1 MATTNTPG
9 SAPQRPRQAAL
20 ASPRPRQAPRRML
33 RPQRS
38 QWAPFLR
45 IFPMIILLIGLLL
58 PVEVRFNLA
67 GQTLYAYRMAWIL
80 VAPWVLMQVFSG
92 RLRLRFNDVLVVL
105 TVVWITLSFVI
116 VYGFERGGPAGV
128 ALALD
133 ILIPYLAARLA
144 IRSFDDFR
152 IFLIAV
158 APFALGISALMV
170 IEAVT
175 HTRII
180 RGAGQAVFG
189 SIGAAEYGV
198 DLGQAKLSDTRMG
211 LLRATGPFSHPILAG
226 LFFTSLLPLYW
237 FSMLRRWP
245 FLAGL
250 SAAAGAIFS
259 LSSAAFIGIFMFVVL
274 ATYDRLRKM
283 VTFLNWP
290 IFIFVALAFLAT
302 IHLVSE
308 GGLIS
313 IIIRSTLNPASG
325 YYRLLIWEYGSA
337 SVLNYP
343 WFGIGYEQFKGLP
356 WMLPSVDSFWLA
368 TAIRNG
374 LPPAL
379 LCALATILSIAGLA
393 MNASRQSGVNATLLI
408 GIAITM
414 TMFFVL
420 GFTVSFFGNFLI
432 WFAMILGVATTFGA
446 IVPTK
451 HAVKRRQVRRPIS
464 QR

>member
-1 MATTNTPG
+1 
-9 SAPQRPRQAAL
+9 
-20 ASPRPRQAPRRML
+20 ML

-237 FSMLRRWP
+237 FSMLRR
-245 FLAGL
+245 
-250 SAAAGAIFS
+250 
-259 LSSAAFIGIFMFVVL
+259 
-274 ATYDRLRKM
+274 
-283 VTFLNWP
+283 
-290 IFIFVALAFLAT
+290 
-302 IHLVSE
+302 
-308 GGLIS
+308 
-313 IIIRSTLNPASG
+313 
-325 YYRLLIWEYGSA
+325 
-337 SVLNYP
+337 
-343 WFGIGYEQFKGLP
+343 
-356 WMLPSVDSFWLA
+356 
-368 TAIRNG
+368 
-374 LPPAL
+374 
-379 LCALATILSIAGLA
+379 
-393 MNASRQSGVNATLLI
+393 
-408 GIAITM
+408 
-414 TMFFVL
+414 
-420 GFTVSFFGNFLI
+420 
-432 WFAMILGVATTFGA
+432 
-446 IVPTK
+446 
-451 HAVKRRQVRRPIS
+451 
-464 QR
+464 